1 VNTCTRAR
9 RANPCPSPAAAA
21 GTPYSHMSGPIPD
34 GPIPDGP
41 ADGSGAGPDA
51 TGSLPP
57 RSA

>member
-9 RANPCPSPAAAA
+9 RADPCPSPATAA
-21 GTPYSHMSGPIPD
+21 GTPYSHMS